1 MLRRHLK
8 IAPRAHTGKVRSHEH
23 TSYLPLAIVLLF
35 VGFML
40 TTYTATAESMTWTR
54 PGPAGGSIGINGT
67 MPGKPPTKA
76 ATIGVPANG
85 QHFTQ
90 TPVTVSGTCPNDT
103 LVEVFKNDIFAGS
116 TTCDSSGKYSLEI
129 DLMIGAN
136 VLVARVYDA
145 LNQAGPDSNS
155 VTVYYDAASMNMSG
169 MANLNFGGPQLLLNT
184 DAVFRGAFPD
194 KEMTI
199 PLTILGGRAPYA
211 VNVQWG
217 DSTNTIVSRPD
228 NSPFRT
234 AHVYKKPGTF
244 QLSVQATDAD
254 GRVAFITVASI
265 VNGQP
270 DAAVTAT
277 QEEKTTTNTLLV
289 LWPLYAAVFAVVVSF
304 WLGEWRERRV
314 LAKHGLLTS

>member
-1 MLRRHLK
+1 MRQQLK
-8 IAPRAHTGKVRSHEH
+8 IAPRNHTGKVRPHEH
-23 TSYLPLAIVLLF
+23 TSYLPLAVLLLF
-35 VGFML
+35 VGFLL
-40 TTYTATAESMTWTR
+40 TTYTAAAEGMTWVR
-54 PGPAGGSIGINGT
+54 PGPAAGSVGITGT

-76 ATIGVPANG
+76 ATITVPANG
-85 QHFTQ
+85 QRFTQ
-90 TPVTVSGTCPNDT
+90 TPVTVSGACPTDT

-129 DLMIGAN
+129 DLMIGQN

-145 LNQAGPDSNS
+145 LNQAGPDSNT
-155 VTVYYDAASMNMSG
+155 VTVFYDAPAMNMSG
-169 MANLNFGGPQLLLNT
+169 MANLNFGGPQLILNT

-194 KEMTI
+194 KEMSI

-217 DSTNTIVSRPD
+217 DSTNTVIPRPD

-234 AHVYKKPGTF
+234 SHIYRKAGTF

-289 LWPLYAAVFAVVVSF
+289 LWPLYAGVFAVVVSF

-314 LAKHGLLTS
+314 LAKHGVLAA